1 MEATH
6 VSISRWTDEIDVIYV
21 YIYMYMH
28 IYLTLNHKKAWNMP
42 FVATWMELEGIMLS
56 EISQIKRNIVRYY
69 LYVKSK
75 KYNKLLNK
83 AKKKTTH
90 KYRK

>member
-1 MEATH
+1 MT
-6 VSISRWTDEIDVIYV
+6 
-21 YIYMYMH
+21 
-28 IYLTLNHKKAWNMP
+28 